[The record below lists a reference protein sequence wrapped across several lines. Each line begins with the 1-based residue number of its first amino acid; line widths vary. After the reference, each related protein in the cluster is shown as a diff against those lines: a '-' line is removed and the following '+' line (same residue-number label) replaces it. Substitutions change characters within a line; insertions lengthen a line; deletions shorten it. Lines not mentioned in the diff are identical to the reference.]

1 MAMDNVGLA
10 VLYGILSVISL
21 NVGLGIQKYGLSSKF
36 FEKTRPGKNRKI
48 RRSLVWF
55 FGTGLTGASV
65 LFSFQ
70 ALAIGNVS
78 LMASLGGVG
87 LVTLA
92 LFSYLVLKEMIN
104 KPMLVGVLL
113 IAIGTTVF
121 GYFTKQLSIVNIDLT
136 GLTIF
141 VSAALVFSGAIASA
155 SFMRG
160 YRYGGI
166 IFGTVAGLLAGI
178 GVTLQKCS
186 VAGGVISLGLL
197 TNMFFYAWAVIT
209 GVSFLVTQFAFTKG
223 TAIRVVPSYNSATLV
238 LPQIGAIAVFG
249 ESIGLVQW
257 IAVLVLV
264 VGIILLTRF
273 KEEPAKASKI
283 KTPPVR
289 RSMHYLHFFEEEKKH
304 FLRCE

>member
-1 MAMDNVGLA
+1 
-10 VLYGILSVISL
+10 
-21 NVGLGIQKYGLSSKF
+21 
-36 FEKTRPGKNRKI
+36 
-48 RRSLVWF
+48 
-55 FGTGLTGASV
+55 
-65 LFSFQ
+65 
-70 ALAIGNVS
+70 
-78 LMASLGGVG
+78 
-87 LVTLA
+87 
-92 LFSYLVLKEMIN
+92 
-104 KPMLVGVLL
+104 
-113 IAIGTTVF
+113 
-121 GYFTKQLSIVNIDLT
+121 
-136 GLTIF
+136 
-141 VSAALVFSGAIASA
+141 
-155 SFMRG
+155 MRG